1 MLTMVQECG
10 RSMPVS
16 FFISVVNAGGKKKKN
31 KPFSSLICM
40 WVALSLRFLFI
51 VIYVQGL
58 MSSALSTLTGHR
70 TVPISIRLESIFSF
84 PQ

>member
-16 FFISVVNAGGKKKKN
+16 FFISVVNAGGKKK